1 MVHNADLNV
10 NSYLCFMLSC
20 ELVGGPT
27 IAKYQ
32 ALEIVYRAHAGA
44 VEGMVGEGESVIC
57 GCALTKGEAHK
68 REITNKMLLH
78 SDLLTS
84 LCFSV
89 TPLFFRARKL
99 AL

>member
-44 VEGMVGEGESVIC
+44 IEGVVGGGKRVSW
-57 GCALTKGEAHK
+57 GGAKTKGGVHK
-68 REITNKMLLH
+68 HKLTNKMLFQSDFLH
-78 SDLLTS
+78 HWVL
-84 LCFSV
+84 
-89 TPLFFRARKL
+89 P
-99 AL
+99 

>member
-1 MVHNADLNV
+1 MVRNLNV
-10 NSYLCFMLSC
+10 NLNNDLYFTLSC
-20 ELVGGPT
+20 KFFGWPT

-78 SDLLTS
+78 SDLLT
-84 LCFSV
+84 
-89 TPLFFRARKL
+89 
-99 AL
+99 